1 MPPSTKGE
9 LIENYMKQSISELSD
24 SLKASFR
31 ELRGIKE
38 VIVLAGGLGTRLR
51 DLIPDLPKCMAP
63 VAGRPFLFYVINYLR
78 SQGVEK
84 FIFSLG
90 YKHEII
96 EEYLHSQFATL
107 TYQCVIEN
115 EPLGTGGAIQLA
127 LSKATEKNIVI
138 ANADTLFKVNL
149 PEAGFFHM
157 HNNAACTLLLKPM
170 QNFDR
175 YGVVELTEEQ
185 LVKSFKEKQFYTEGT
200 INGGLYILN
209 VSKFLDEG
217 FPAKFSFEKDYLES
231 LYKERSIYGL
241 IHDVYFIDI
250 GIPEDYNRVQTEL
263 CSLPLQLKKIDKSW
277 TLFLDRDGVINED
290 KAGSYIFNPDEF
302 HFLKGA
308 PEFFKQLT
316 EKFGHIIVVTNQ
328 RGVGRGLMTEKDLTA
343 IHLKMTTAINAV
355 GGKIDGIYFAPSIVN
370 TDPER
375 KPNPGMAFKA
385 KSDFPS
391 IDFSKSIMVGNKHSD
406 MFFGKNAGM
415 YTVFIATT
423 NPETAF
429 PHPDI
434 DLRFDL
440 LEDFVK
446 AL

>member
-1 MPPSTKGE
+1 M
-9 LIENYMKQSISELSD
+9 
-24 SLKASFR
+24 
-31 ELRGIKE
+31 IKE
-38 VIVLAGGLGTRLR
+38 VIILAGGLGTRLR
-51 DLIPDLPKCMAP
+51 DAITDLPKCMAP

-78 SQGVEK
+78 SQGVER

-96 EEYLHSQFATL
+96 EEYLHAQFATL

-115 EPLGTGGAIQLA
+115 DPLGTGGAIQLA
-127 LSKATEKNIVI
+127 LSKATEKNIAI
-138 ANADTLFKVNL
+138 ANGDTLFKVNL
-149 PEAGFFHM
+149 PEAGIFHT

-209 VSKFLDEG
+209 VSKFLDEK

-231 LYKERSIYGL
+231 ILSLPKGKERRIYGL
-241 IHDVYFIDI
+241 IQDVYFIDI

-263 CSLPLQLKKIDKSW
+263 CSPPLKLKKIDKSW

-290 KAGSYIFNPDEF
+290 KVGSYIFNPDEF
-302 HFLKGA
+302 HFMKGA

-328 RGVGRGLMTEKDLTA
+328 RGVGRGLMTEEDLTA
-343 IHLKMTTAINAV
+343 IHLKMTTAINDV
-355 GGKIDGIYFAPSIVN
+355 SGKIDGIYYAPAIVN
-370 TDPER
+370 NDPMR
-375 KPNPGMAFKA
+375 KPNPGMAFRAKA
-385 KSDFPS
+385 DFPS
-391 IDFSKSIMVGNKHSD
+391 INLSKSIMIGNKHSD
-406 MFFGKNAGM
+406 MLFGKNAGM

-423 NPETAF
+423 NPETDF
-429 PHPDI
+429 PHPNI